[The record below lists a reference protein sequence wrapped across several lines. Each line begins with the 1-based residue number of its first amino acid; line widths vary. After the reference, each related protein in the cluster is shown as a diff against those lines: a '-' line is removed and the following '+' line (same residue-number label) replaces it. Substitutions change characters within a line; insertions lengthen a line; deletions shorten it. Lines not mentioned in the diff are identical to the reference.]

1 MENINYKLKIILVQ
15 VCLEVKIYL
24 IGKKSIVLRTT
35 NAFGGENSIL
45 ATLYIVFGAISILI
59 SIGF

>member
-1 MENINYKLKIILVQ
+1 MFG
-15 VCLEVKIYL
+15 
-24 IGKKSIVLRTT
+24 GKKSIVFRTT